1 MDGIRNEYTS
11 EGPLRLNSLET
22 NVERQGSDHL
32 YICRGGIVDIGL
44 RRHVM
49 SGYSSYCQLPVSWKE
64 SGQSQLTCRINKA
77 FSQVKL

>member
-11 EGPLRLNSLET
+11 EGQLRLNSLET
-22 NVERQGSDHL
+22 KVERQGSDHS
-32 YICRGGIVDIGL
+32 YICRGGIVDIGQ
-44 RRHVM
+44 RMHVM

-64 SGQSQLTCRINKA
+64 SDQSQLTCRINKA